1 MTFKFKVQCSQC
13 PHTDKSKK
21 DSCIFLVDLQSD
33 ILVIDPSPESIKI
46 AEGKEGVRGMVAD
59 ADQFLATQD
68 SKDYNKYLFL
78 SVVHH
83 LPDQKETFESAY
95 QCLPKGGEILIIR
108 RKEQHYFPV
117 WKAVHSKLKSNR
129 NTPETNIDVLTEVGF
144 TVASDEDVQTQTLVK
159 NEYFNQLRFRKFSV
173 LNLFTDEEIEEGLR
187 ELDEVVFKG
196 KDSIVFE
203 NIMTVIKATKTD

>member
-1 MTFKFKVQCSQC
+1 MVSGNPPCVFYVA
-13 PHTDKSKK
+13 
-21 DSCIFLVDLQSD
+21 IDLQSD
-33 ILVIDPSPESIKI
+33 ILVTDPSPESIKI

-108 RKEQHYFPV
+108 QKYKHFPPL
-117 WKAVHSKLKSNR
+117 WNRAHSLLTSNDNNTFESNIEALKGA
-129 NTPETNIDVLTEVGF
+129 GF
-144 TVASDEDVQTQTLVK
+144 TVISEEEGKKEILVK
-159 NEYFNQLRFRKFSV
+159 KEYFDQLRHRKFS
-173 LNLFTDEEIEEGLR
+173 NLHSLTDEEIEEGLR

-196 KDSIVFE
+196 KDSIIFE
-203 NIMTVIKATKTD
+203 HIITVIKAAKTD